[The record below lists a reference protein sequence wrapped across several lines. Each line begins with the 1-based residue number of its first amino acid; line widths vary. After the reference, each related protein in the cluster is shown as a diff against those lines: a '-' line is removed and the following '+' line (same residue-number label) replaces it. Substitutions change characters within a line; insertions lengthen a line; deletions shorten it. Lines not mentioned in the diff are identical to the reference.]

1 MIIFTIRRMNL
12 YVDET
17 NRLLF
22 QKFELKL
29 L

>member
-1 MIIFTIRRMNL
+1 MIIYIIRRMNL
-12 YVDET
+12 YVNET